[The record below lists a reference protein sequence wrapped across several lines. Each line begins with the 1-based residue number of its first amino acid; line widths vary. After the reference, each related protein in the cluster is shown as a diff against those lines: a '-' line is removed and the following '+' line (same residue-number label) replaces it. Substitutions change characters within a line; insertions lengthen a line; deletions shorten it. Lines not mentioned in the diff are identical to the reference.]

1 MREWLDTKGNKVGA
15 STQSTINS
23 STKDFTLQY
32 TKLINHI
39 NNLWGNVRLIRHAMH
54 ELEIFFG
61 QGTRGRR
68 HLIIRYIP
76 SEDCFEINITLC
88 HSHDIIYAG
97 EAGDWKQVLSILKI
111 LDIIKDKSLC
121 EWKDANGNKINLVS
135 SNSNAS
141 TTSVKNSTTNTTN
154 NRIQFK
160 NMINYHVQHKPV
172 EVLRYEVKNLSNEG
186 FYYQEICR
194 GGTGTFQ
201 KDIAGVINE
210 TGDWV
215 AAVYIDG
222 KPYRTWAGEGT
233 GIKDMLNK
241 LKANSVFNF
250 PAFGTPEHTRIF
262 GESVDFASEAL
273 LYETLWTS
281 KELAEWV
288 DKDGKSVKTGSTTK
302 AVSSAPDYSQ
312 QFYNIVKQID
322 RYYICTPKDVVAL
335 YDTYL
340 ELDFTYDQ
348 DIFHLVIDCLPQ
360 LKRFDILLE
369 MIHPTARKIEEV
381 SCGTWDAVLDTLRDL
396 NIIQN
401 KDLCK

>member
-1 MREWLDTKGNKVGA
+1 MREWLDTKGNKVSA
-15 STQSTINS
+15 STRSTTNS
-23 STKDFTLQY
+23 STTDFTLQY

-39 NNLWGNVRLIRHAMH
+39 NNIWGNVRLIRHAKH
-54 ELEIFFG
+54 ELELFFG
-61 QGTRGRR
+61 QSIGRR

-76 SEDCFEINITLC
+76 SEDCFEINITIC
-88 HSHDIIYAG
+88 HSNALLYAG
-97 EAGDWKQVLSILKI
+97 EAEDWKQVLSILKI
-111 LDIIKDKSLC
+111 LDIVRDKALC
-121 EWKDANGNKINLVS
+121 EWKDANGNKINLGN
-135 SNSNAS
+135 SNSNIS
-141 TTSVKNSTTNTTN
+141 TQSVKNSTTTGTTS
-154 NRIQFK
+154 NRLQFK
-160 NMINYHVQHKPV
+160 NMISYHVQHKPA
-172 EVLRYEVKNLSNEG
+172 EVLKYEVKSLINEG
-186 FYYQEICR
+186 FYYREVCR
-194 GGTGTFQ
+194 GGIGTFQ

-210 TGDWV
+210 TGDWAV
-215 AAVYIDG
+215 AIYIDG
-222 KPYRTWAGEGT
+222 KPYKTWAGEGT

-250 PAFGTPEHTRIF
+250 PAFGTPEHIRIF
-262 GESVDFASEAL
+262 GESVDFAGEAL
-273 LYETLWTS
+273 LYETLWAGNDLT
-281 KELAEWV
+281 EWV
-288 DKDGKSVKTGSTTK
+288 DKNGKSIKAGSTTK

-348 DIFHLVIDCLPQ
+348 DIFHLVIDCLPR

-369 MIHPTARKIEEV
+369 LIHPTTRKIEEV
-381 SCGTWDAVLDTLRDL
+381 SCGTWDAVLDTLQDL